1 MKNTGARAGSP
12 VQPGH
17 ASAGPQGRGRR
28 QLLVAG
34 LAGVA
39 AAGLGRAAFA
49 DAGYPSRPI
58 RLVLGF
64 PPGGA
69 TDNGARLIAQK
80 MAEFLGQPIVVE
92 NRPGASGKIAAEH
105 VARSAPDG
113 YTLFY
118 TTSTIHGINPNVYA
132 SLPYDPVADFEPVM
146 HVSQAAMAL
155 LVRADGGPASVK
167 AFIEQA
173 RAKAGKLNYASAGP
187 GSTQHLAAALFCQQA
202 GIEALHVPYKGSSP
216 GLTDLSAGHVD
227 FSIDTL
233 SASLPFIRS
242 GKLRALG
249 VASLER
255 APALPEVPTIDA
267 SGLKGYQ
274 VAAWGGFVVPARTPR
289 AIVERLN
296 AAANAAIKLP
306 EIADRMIET
315 GGEPQGG
322 SPERFGEWIGRE
334 LAHWKAAVQAAGVVA
349 Q

>member
-1 MKNTGARAGSP
+1 MKQTGMRLGQLARAGESIDER
-12 VQPGH
+12 
-17 ASAGPQGRGRR
+17 RGMVRR
-28 QLLVAG
+28 RLLVAG

-39 AAGLGRAAFA
+39 ASMSRPAFA
-49 DAGYPSRPI
+49 DAGYPTRPV

-80 MAEFLGQPIVVE
+80 MADILGQPIVVE

-132 SLPYDPVADFEPVM
+132 SLPYDPVADFDPVM

-167 AFIEQA
+167 AFIDEA
-173 RAKAGKLNYASAGP
+173 RAKPGKLNYASAGP
-187 GSTQHLAAALFCQQA
+187 GSTQHLAAALFCHQA

-255 APALPEVPTIDA
+255 SSALPDVPTIDT

-289 AIVERLN
+289 PIIDKLN

-306 EIADRMIET
+306 EIADRMRET

-322 SPERFGEWIGRE
+322 SPERFGEWIRQE
-334 LAHWKAAVQAAGVVA
+334 LAHWKAAVKAAGVEA